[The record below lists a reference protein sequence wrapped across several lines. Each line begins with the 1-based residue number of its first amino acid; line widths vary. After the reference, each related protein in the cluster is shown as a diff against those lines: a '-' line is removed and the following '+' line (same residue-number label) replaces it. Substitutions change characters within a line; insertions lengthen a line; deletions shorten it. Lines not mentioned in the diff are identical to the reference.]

1 MERSCRLTESSTL
14 QPGVLLL
21 CQIKEYSSS
30 SHLDGLIQHQLAL
43 LIRYPAA
50 TLHEFNNLVG

>member
-21 CQIKEYSSS
+21 RQIEEHSSS
-30 SHLDGLIQHQLAL
+30 SRLDGLIQHQLAL

-50 TLHEFNNLVG
+50 TLHEFNDFVG